1 MESEISMTRNIECRP
16 ISDIRGFIL
25 ENLDDT
31 GSRYMVMINRF
42 GKVIYYGEFDELDSA
57 VENYKTMMDLAMNDL
72 KMNVN

>member
-1 MESEISMTRNIECRP
+1 MESEISMTRNIQCRP
-16 ISDIRGFIL
+16 ITDIRGFIL

-57 VENYKTMMDLAMNDL
+57 VENYKTMMDRAMNDL
-72 KMNVN
+72 KLAIN